1 MKRAVL
7 APPALPASALAELK
21 EWLGINTT
29 REDALLGNLINAS
42 LDICEAYT
50 GARPIE
56 AVCEEIWPVRP
67 RVLSLSGWQR
77 LSTRPLASIDS
88 MESIAANGSRAAL
101 PGGIYEFDIDADGS
115 GRFRLIGPVG
125 ESRVAVRFTAGI
137 APDWDS
143 LPDALR
149 QGVIRLAAHHH
160 RQRET
165 GNAETAPPRAVV
177 ALWQPWRRLRI
188 A

>member
-29 REDALLGNLINAS
+29 REDALLGNLLNAS

-50 GARPIE
+50 GVRAI
-56 AVCEEIWPVRP
+56 VTDCEETWPIRP
-67 RVLSLSGWQR
+67 AAFSVTGWQT
-77 LSTRPLASIDS
+77 LSTRPVTGITGIETVAVD
-88 MESIAANGSRAAL
+88 GSRNPL
-101 PGGIYEFDIDADGS
+101 GVEDYELDIDADGV
-115 GRFRLIGPVG
+115 GRFRVLGG
-125 ESRVAVRFTAGI
+125 TNGKRVAVRFTAGL
-137 APDWDS
+137 ATGWDA
-143 LPDALR
+143 LPDTLR
-149 QGVIRLAAHHH
+149 QGAIRLAAHHH

-165 GNAETAPPRAVV
+165 GNAETAPPRAVA
-177 ALWQPWRRLRI
+177 ALWQPWRRMRL

>member
-29 REDALLGNLINAS
+29 REDALLGQLLTAS

-50 GARPIE
+50 GARPIAAE
-56 AVCEEIWPVRP
+56 CEETWPVRLVGAN
-67 RVLSLSGWQR
+67 RTGWQA
-77 LSTRPLASIDS
+77 LSTRPV
-88 MESIAANGSRAAL
+88 ESIVSVEAVAVDGSRRTLAT
-101 PGGIYEFDIDADGS
+101 GDYEIEIDAEGL
-115 GRFRLIGPVG
+115 GRFRIIAPVA
-125 ESRVAVRFTAGI
+125 ERRVAIRFRAGH
-137 APDWDS
+137 AEGWDS
-143 LPDALR
+143 MPDALR
-149 QGVIRLAAHHH
+149 QGAIRLAAHHH

-165 GNAETAPPRAVV
+165 GNADTAPPRAVA
-177 ALWQPWRRLRI
+177 ALWQPWRRVRL